1 MESDSKR
8 YFIYNNI
15 DALENHDHFIK
26 ILHTNK
32 CDYTNNNNGIFVNL
46 NTISDTIIDELFFI
60 LNSEIN
66 SDNKIDIK
74 RNDFIEK
81 NIQINEKKEK
91 KKLKKDIP
99 IKKYIYIKDFPKEEG
114 DIIKMSK
121 NK

>member
-1 MESDSKR
+1 MESDNKR

-74 RNDFIEK
+74 RNDFIE
-81 NIQINEKKEK
+81 NY
-91 KKLKKDIP
+91 LGA
-99 IKKYIYIKDFPKEEG
+99 FL
-114 DIIKMSK
+114 
-121 NK
+121 